1 MGTRLDPV
9 WGVIFRVMNGRF
21 DLKVFVYKPLIKSA
35 PRAACLWLT
44 TSVFGR
50 RTDGQRDGRD
60 DVDDAWGADD
70 DAMRDDDAAR
80 WGWTANGGVAER

>member
-1 MGTRLDPV
+1 M
-9 WGVIFRVMNGRF
+9 
-21 DLKVFVYKPLIKSA
+21 PLADDVS
-35 PRAACLWLT
+35 LWT
-44 TSVFGR
+44 TDR